1 MKATLFIAIAF
12 LIGGLLPIQG
22 VINARLG
29 QVLNH
34 PLQASLISFSVGT
47 AFLVCCLWLARI
59 GFPSPWIVTQ
69 VPWYLLCGG
78 LMGAIFVS
86 TVLVLVP
93 HIGIANMLVAAMA
106 GQMVI
111 SMLIDHFGWLGVPV
125 HSLGIS
131 RILGG
136 VLLLLG
142 VVLVRH

>member
-1 MKATLFIAIAF
+1 LFIAIAF
-12 LIGGLLPIQG
+12 LVGGLLPIQG

-29 QVLNH
+29 QLLHH
-34 PLQASLISFSVGT
+34 PLQASLTSFTVG
-47 AFLVCCLWLARI
+47 AGFLAGCLWLTGV
-59 GFPSPWIVTQ
+59 GFPTAGLVKE

-78 LMGAIFVS
+78 LMGAVFVT

-93 HIGIANMLVAAMA
+93 RIGVANVLIAAMA
-106 GQMVI
+106 GQLFI
-111 SMLIDHFGWLGVPV
+111 SMLVDHFGWLGVPV

-136 VLLLLG
+136 IFLLLG